1 NRADALSMLG
11 VAYET
16 AAILNQKVNLPNEEL
31 HSAGEKAADYV
42 SVSVEDPELNPYYGA
57 FIAKD
62 IEIKPAPLWMR
73 NALIASGIRPINNVV
88 DITNYVLL
96 EYGQPLHAFDYDR
109 FGSDQ
114 VVTRRAGQNEK
125 MITLDGEER
134 ILSNENLVITNGK
147 EPVALAG
154 VMGGL
159 NTEVNEDTTTVLLES
174 AYFSPFA
181 VRTAVRNT
189 GLRSDS
195 STRFEKGVDPN
206 RVEKAGF
213 RACHLL
219 E

>member
-1 NRADALSMLG
+1 
-11 VAYET
+11 
-16 AAILNQKVNLPNEEL
+16 
-31 HSAGEKAADYV
+31 
-42 SVSVEDPELNPYYGA
+42 
-57 FIAKD
+57 
-62 IEIKPAPLWMR
+62 
-73 NALIASGIRPINNVV
+73 
-88 DITNYVLL
+88 
-96 EYGQPLHAFDYDR
+96 
-109 FGSDQ
+109 
-114 VVTRRAGQNEK
+114 
-125 MITLDGEER
+125 DGEER

-181 VRTAVRNT
+181 VRTTVRNT

-219 E
+219 EKYAGATILADPVSFDALDRSERTVEMETDEINKRLGAVITAGDIGSVLTKLQFSFEQDNDKFIVHVPTRRGDITMFEDMLEEVARIYGYDNLPFTLPEGA